1 MEHLSIPINSV
12 HTLSVRLFWGDIKKE
27 DNSFF
32 RKKLGDGDFFAEKN
46 RGGSLFMT
54 TCNFLRIHGATDQ
67 CD

>member
-46 RGGSLFMT
+46 RGEA
-54 TCNFLRIHGATDQ
+54 FL
-67 CD
+67 